1 LPQDKLIMMAPPK
14 PRVVV
19 VGAYNADL
27 TIGSET
33 PLISGRNV
41 IGGPMRIFGG
51 GRGANCAVAA
61 ARFGC
66 EVSFVGAHGRDGFGG
81 MAQGQLGSE
90 SINLEYF
97 FELPQVKTGTTL
109 SLVENMTAKHYMLCA
124 ESANDHLTPAMVRS
138 ARERILQADL
148 VISELEISSDAV
160 WETMELCQRNQIPF
174 ILDISPLERIDRLP
188 DGNQVLLVVSDSIE
202 GAMAFTKTSSVS
214 DAIQKLH
221 CSGCQNVV
229 VVDDVREITYSDR
242 QKIEGTSVPIER
254 VLDRCGAIECLETW
268 IGLSLIQQVPLR
280 ESCRQAA
287 VAMAHSLARMGG
299 HQGMP
304 RRADIAVS

>member
-1 LPQDKLIMMAPPK
+1 MKKAPPK

-27 TIGSET
+27 TIGCET
-33 PLISGRNV
+33 PLISGRNT
-41 IGGPMRIFGG
+41 IGGPMGIFGG

-61 ARFGC
+61 ARLGC
-66 EVSFVGAHGRDGFGG
+66 QVSFVGAHGRDGFGG

-90 SINLEYF
+90 SINLDYF
-97 FELPQVKTGTTL
+97 FELPRVKTGTTL
-109 SLVENMTAKHYMLCA
+109 SLVETMTGKHYMVCA

-138 ARERILQADL
+138 AEKQILQADL

-160 WETMELCQRNQIPF
+160 WETMRLCQQNQIPF
-174 ILDISPLERIDRLP
+174 ILDISPLERIDHLP
-188 DGNQVLLVVSDSIE
+188 DNQVLLVVSDSIE
-202 GAMAFTKTSSVS
+202 SAMAFTKTSSVS
-214 DAIQKLH
+214 EAIGKLH
-221 CSGCQNVV
+221 RSGCQNVV

-242 QKIEGTSVPIER
+242 QRIEGTSVPIER
-254 VLDRCGAIECLETW
+254 VLDRCGSIECLETW
-268 IGLSLIQQVPLR
+268 IGLSLIQQIPLR

-304 RRADIAVS
+304 RRADIPVLS

>member
-1 LPQDKLIMMAPPK
+1 MKAPPK

-27 TIGSET
+27 TIGCAT

-81 MAQGQLGSE
+81 MAQGQLSSE

-97 FELPQVKTGTTL
+97 FELPHIKTGTTL
-109 SLVENMTAKHYMLCA
+109 SLVENMTGKHYMLSA
-124 ESANDHLTPAMVRS
+124 ESANDHLTPAMVQS

-160 WETMELCQRNQIPF
+160 WETMELCQQNQVPF
-174 ILDISPLERIDRLP
+174 ILDISPLERIEQLP
-188 DGNQVLLVVSDSIE
+188 DNQVLLLVSDSIE
-202 GAMAFTKTSSVS
+202 
-214 DAIQKLH
+214 
-221 CSGCQNVV
+221 
-229 VVDDVREITYSDR
+229 
-242 QKIEGTSVPIER
+242 ER
-254 VLDRCGAIECLETW
+254 W
-268 IGLSLIQQVPLR
+268 LSRRPLR
-280 ESCRQAA
+280 FRTQLGNSIAPAVKTWWWSMTCAKSPIQIEKELREPPCRSNKCWIAA
-287 VAMAHSLARMGG
+287 GPLNAWKPG
-299 HQGMP
+299 
-304 RRADIAVS
+304 

>member
-1 LPQDKLIMMAPPK
+1 MAPPK

-27 TIGSET
+27 TIGCET

-109 SLVENMTAKHYMLCA
+109 SLVEN
-124 ESANDHLTPAMVRS
+124 ND
-138 ARERILQADL
+138 REALHALRRIG
-148 VISELEISSDAV
+148 E
-160 WETMELCQRNQIPF
+160 
-174 ILDISPLERIDRLP
+174 
-188 DGNQVLLVVSDSIE
+188 
-202 GAMAFTKTSSVS
+202 
-214 DAIQKLH
+214 
-221 CSGCQNVV
+221 
-229 VVDDVREITYSDR
+229 
-242 QKIEGTSVPIER
+242 
-254 VLDRCGAIECLETW
+254 
-268 IGLSLIQQVPLR
+268 
-280 ESCRQAA
+280 
-287 VAMAHSLARMGG
+287 
-299 HQGMP
+299 
-304 RRADIAVS
+304 

>member
-1 LPQDKLIMMAPPK
+1 MMAPPK

-27 TIGSET
+27 TIGSAT

-202 GAMAFTKTSSVS
+202 GAMAFTKTCSVS
-214 DAIQKLH
+214 DAIQKFH

-268 IGLSLIQQVPLR
+268 IGLSLIQQIPLR

>member
-1 LPQDKLIMMAPPK
+1 MMKAPPK

-27 TIGSET
+27 TIGCDT
-33 PLISGRNV
+33 QLISGRNV
-41 IGGPMRIFGG
+41 TGGPMRIFGG

-66 EVSFVGAHGRDGFGG
+66 EVSFVGARGRDGFGG

-90 SINLEYF
+90 SISLEYF

-109 SLVENMTAKHYMLCA
+109 SLVENITGKHYMLCA
-124 ESANDHLTPAMVRS
+124 ESANDHLTPVMVQS

-148 VISELEISSDAV
+148 VISELEISSAAV
-160 WETMELCQRNQIPF
+160 WETMELCQQNQVPF
-174 ILDISPLERIDRLP
+174 ILDMSPLERIDHLP
-188 DGNQVLLVVSDSIE
+188 DNQVLLVVSDSIE
-202 GAMAFTKTSSVS
+202 AAMAFTKTSSVS
-214 DAIQKLH
+214 DAIQKFH
-221 CSGCQNVV
+221 RSGCQNVV
-229 VVDDVREITYSDR
+229 VVDDVRESTYSDR

-268 IGLSLIQQVPLR
+268 IGLSLIQQIPLR

-287 VAMAHSLARMGG
+287 VAMAYSLARMGG

-304 RRADIAVS
+304 RRADIAVLS